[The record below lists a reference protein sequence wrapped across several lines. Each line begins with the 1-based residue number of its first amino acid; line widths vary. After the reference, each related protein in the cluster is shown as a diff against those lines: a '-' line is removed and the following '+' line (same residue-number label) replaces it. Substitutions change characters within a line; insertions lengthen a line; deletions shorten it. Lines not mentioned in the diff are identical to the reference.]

1 MADIDALAV
10 IQKIT
15 TEGLS
20 LGDMINAAS
29 RFTGAGQA
37 ATAEQVYRIW
47 IQFNPDHPQLF
58 VALFNFA
65 TLQSGIGGSETA
77 IASLER
83 AISLNPDF
91 LPAYINLGGLQERAG
106 GLETAIATWN
116 IGASRPLPFTGSN
129 ANYVFSA
136 YKQIARALLDAQQVS
151 RAEAALWRCADLDP
165 SQMDTIGQL
174 VAARLGQCKWPP
186 LEPWER
192 VDRRALLRGANP
204 LSVAAYS
211 DDPFLQLG
219 AAAGF
224 IMREGSCAPEAIVA
238 GRRDAP
244 VDLTGRRLRVGY
256 VSSDLRDHAV
266 GYLMAELFE
275 LHDRERVEVFAYYC
289 GPPATDGL
297 NARTQAAVEHYTD
310 IRGMTD
316 DEAARKIADDQIDI
330 LVDVNGHTRDS
341 RTPVFARRPAPVQ
354 VNWLGYPGSMGS
366 AFHHYIIGDPWI
378 IPPEHEHYYSEAVRR
393 IPCYQPN
400 DRKRVVAEARPTRAE
415 AGLPEDGFVFCCFN
429 GPQKITPFAFD
440 RWMEILKRTPGSVLW
455 LLETH
460 PETAARLREQA
471 RARDVDSDRLVFAP
485 KQPNPVHLARY
496 PLADLFLD
504 TAPYGAHTTASDAL
518 WMSVPVLT
526 LSGRSFASR
535 VCGSLVRSAGAPE
548 LVCETAEDYVERAVA
563 LGHDRE
569 ATRALRARLEAGRST
584 CVLFDM
590 DLLVRSVED
599 LLHEMAAEHQAG
611 QRPTPNIANLED
623 YLEIGVALDSDQ
635 REMLTEPAFDALYK
649 TALTRR
655 HLARP
660 LRPDDR
666 FWTAEDAAAAD
677 RWGA

>member
-1 MADIDALAV
+1 MAEIDVLAV

-15 TEGLS
+15 SEGLS
-20 LGDMINAAS
+20 LGDMINAVGRLTA
-29 RFTGAGQA
+29 AGQTA
-37 ATAEQVYRIW
+37 AAEQIYKVW

-58 VALFNFA
+58 VALFNCA
-65 TLQSGIGGSETA
+65 TLQSGTGGVEAA
-77 IASLER
+77 IAQLER
-83 AISLNPDF
+83 AIALNPDF

-106 GLETAIATWN
+106 GLEAAIATWN
-116 IGASRPLPFTGSN
+116 AAATRPLAVTGSN
-129 ANYVFSA
+129 AHYVFSA
-136 YKQIARALLDAQQVS
+136 YKQIARALLDVQQS
-151 RAEAALWRCADLDP
+151 ARAEAALWRCADLDP

-192 VDRRALLRGANP
+192 VDRRALLRGMNP
-204 LSVAAYS
+204 LSMAAYS
-211 DDPFLQLG
+211 DDPLLQLASG
-219 AAAGF
+219 AAFAE
-224 IMREGSCAPEAIVA
+224 RDGSCAPEAIVA
-238 GRRDAP
+238 ERRDAP
-244 VDLTGRRLRVGY
+244 IDLTGRRLRVGY

-275 LHDRERVEVFAYYC
+275 LHDREKVEVFAYYC
-289 GPPATDGL
+289 GPPATDAL
-297 NARTQAAVEHYTD
+297 NARTQAAVEHYAD

-316 DEAARKIADDQIDI
+316 DEAARRIADDRIDI

-341 RTPVFARRPAPVQ
+341 RTPVFARRPAPIL
-354 VNWLGYPGSMGS
+354 VNWLGYPGTMGS

-378 IPPEHEHYYSEAVRR
+378 IPPQNERYYSEAVRR

-400 DRKRVVAEARPTRAE
+400 DRKRIVAQARPARAD
-415 AGLPEDGFVFCCFN
+415 AGLSDDAFVFCCFN
-429 GPQKITPFAFD
+429 GPQKITPFTFD

-455 LLETH
+455 LLDSN
-460 PETAARLREQA
+460 PETNARLREQA
-471 RARDVDSDRLVFAP
+471 RLRGVDSTRLVFAP

-526 LSGRSFASR
+526 LSGRGFASR
-535 VCGSLVRSAGAPE
+535 VCGSLVSSAGAPE
-548 LVCETAEDYVERAVA
+548 LVCETAEDYVEKAVA
-563 LGHDRE
+563 LGNDRE
-569 ATRALRARLEAGRST
+569 ATRALRDKLEAVKST

-599 LLHEMAAEHQAG
+599 LFHEMAAEHQAG
-611 QRPTPNIANLED
+611 QRPTPSIDNLD
-623 YLEIGVALDSDQ
+623 TYLEIGIALDRDD
-635 REMLTEPAFDALYK
+635 REMLTEGDFDALYK
-649 TALTRR
+649 AALTRR

-666 FWTAEDAAAAD
+666 FWTAEDVAAAE
-677 RWGA
+677 RR